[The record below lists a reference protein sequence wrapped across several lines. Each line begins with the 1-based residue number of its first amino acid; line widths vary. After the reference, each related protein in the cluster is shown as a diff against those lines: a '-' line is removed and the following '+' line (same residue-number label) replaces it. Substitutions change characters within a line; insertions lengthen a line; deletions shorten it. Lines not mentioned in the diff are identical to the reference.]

1 MSILNNY
8 LLIILSL
15 IITSLCVSIISF
27 ILILKVRKLVE
38 LFRLGLRSRLLRSY
52 IKSIEVRKKR
62 RLRKR
67 YMVFEII
74 NYGRSLNI
82 SKEELD
88 TLVKKYFK
96 ELFGTT
102 ELSRSGLALITIDK
116 SKFRGIL
123 KYHST
128 YRTKVLMTL
137 ALLQVKEGLIVNP
150 LRTTGTLRKALKYTR
165 IIK

>member
-1 MSILNNY
+1 
-8 LLIILSL
+8 
-15 IITSLCVSIISF
+15 
-27 ILILKVRKLVE
+27 
-38 LFRLGLRSRLLRSY
+38 
-52 IKSIEVRKKR
+52 VRKKR

-74 NYGRSLNI
+74 NYGKSLNI

-88 TLVKKYFK
+88 TLMKKYFK